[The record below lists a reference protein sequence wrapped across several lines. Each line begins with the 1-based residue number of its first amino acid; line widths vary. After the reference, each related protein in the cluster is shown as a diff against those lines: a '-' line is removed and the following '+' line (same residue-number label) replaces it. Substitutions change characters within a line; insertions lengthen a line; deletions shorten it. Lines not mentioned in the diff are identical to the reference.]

1 MYQDDKRE
9 RKGGQKMVKQITD
22 KLGRPIRDLRL
33 SVTDRCNFRCDYCM
47 PKEIFGDDFVFLPK
61 DELLTFSEME
71 RIARVYTRLGVKK
84 VRITGG
90 EPLMRR
96 DLYKLIAALNAIDGI
111 EDIGLTTNGLLLK
124 KHGQKLYDAGLR
136 RINVSL
142 DAIDNELFQSINN
155 RNIKAD
161 TILEQIDYAVSIGF
175 KVKVNVV
182 VQKGINDDQIIPMIQ
197 YFKDKHIVVRFI
209 EFMDV
214 GNDNG
219 WDFSKVVT
227 KDEMLAMVEDEF
239 DIEAVEPKYYGEVAK
254 YYRHKDNGAQFGL
267 ITSVSQSF
275 CSTCTRARL
284 SSDGKFYGCLFST
297 VDGFNVKTFMRSGKT
312 DDELQAKFEELW
324 NIRDDRY
331 SDERTEQTVANRRR
345 KKINMNYIG
354 G

>member
-1 MYQDDKRE
+1 
-9 RKGGQKMVKQITD
+9 MVEQITD

-61 DELLTFSEME
+61 DELLTFDEMV
-71 RIARVYTRLGVKK
+71 RIAQVYTELGVKK
-84 VRITGG
+84 IRITGG
-90 EPLMRR
+90 EPLLRR
-96 DLYKLIAALNAIDGI
+96 DLGKLIYQLNQLEGV

-142 DAIDNELFQSINN
+142 DAIDDAVFQAINN
-155 RNIKAD
+155 RNIKAS
-161 TILEQIDYAVSIGF
+161 TILQQIDYAVAIGF
-175 KVKVNVV
+175 QVKVNVV
-182 VQKGINDDQIIPMIQ
+182 VQKGVNDDQIVPMVQ
-197 YFKDKHIVVRFI
+197 YFKDKDVQIRFI

-219 WDFSKVVT
+219 WDFSKVVS
-227 KDEMLAMVEDEF
+227 KDEMLEMIEQNF
-239 DIEAVEPKYYGEVAK
+239 DIEPVAPKYYGEVAK
-254 YYRHKDNGAQFGL
+254 YYQHKDNKAQFGL

-297 VDGFNVKTFMRSGKT
+297 VDGFNVKSFMRNGAT
-312 DDELQAKFEELW
+312 DNELFEQFKALW

-331 SDERTEQTVANRRR
+331 SDERTEQTVANRKR

>member
-1 MYQDDKRE
+1 
-9 RKGGQKMVKQITD
+9 MVEQITD

-61 DELLTFSEME
+61 NELLTFDEMV
-71 RIARVYTRLGVKK
+71 RISKVYTQLGVKK
-84 VRITGG
+84 IRITGG
-90 EPLMRR
+90 EPLLRR
-96 DLYKLIAALNAIDGI
+96 DLDQLIYALTQVEGI

-142 DAIDNELFQSINN
+142 DAIDDAVFQAINN
-155 RNIKAD
+155 RNIKAS
-161 TILEQIDYAVSIGF
+161 TILQQIDYAVSIGF
-175 KVKVNVV
+175 HVKVNVV
-182 VQKGINDDQIIPMIQ
+182 VQKGVNDDQIIPMVQ
-197 YFKDKHIVVRFI
+197 YFKDKDIEIRFI

-219 WDFSKVVT
+219 WDFSKVVS
-227 KDEMLAMVEDEF
+227 KDEMLAVIEGHF
-239 DIEAVEPKYYGEVAK
+239 DIEPVAPKYYGEVAK
-254 YYRHKDNGAQFGL
+254 YYEHSDNQARFGL

-297 VDGFNVKTFMRSGKT
+297 IDGFDVKAFMRNGAT
-312 DDELQAKFEELW
+312 DEELFEQFKALW
-324 NIRDDRY
+324 QIRDDRY
-331 SDERTEQTVANRRR
+331 SDERTEQTVANRKR

>member
-1 MYQDDKRE
+1 
-9 RKGGQKMVKQITD
+9 MVEQITD

-61 DELLTFSEME
+61 DELLTFDEMV
-71 RIARVYTRLGVKK
+71 RIAQVYTQLGVKK
-84 VRITGG
+84 IRITGG
-90 EPLMRR
+90 EPLLRR
-96 DLYKLIAALNAIDGI
+96 DLDKLIYQLNQLEGV

-142 DAIDNELFQSINN
+142 DAIDDAVFQAINN
-155 RNIKAD
+155 RNIKAS
-161 TILEQIDYAVSIGF
+161 TILQQIDYAVAIGF
-175 KVKVNVV
+175 QVKVNVV
-182 VQKGINDDQIIPMIQ
+182 VQKGVNDDQIVPMVQ
-197 YFKDKHIVVRFI
+197 YFKDKDVQIRFI

-219 WDFSKVVT
+219 WDFSKVVS
-227 KDEMLAMVEDEF
+227 KDEMLEMIEQNFDVEPV
-239 DIEAVEPKYYGEVAK
+239 APKYYGEVAK
-254 YYRHKDNGAQFGL
+254 YYQHKDNKAQFGL

-297 VDGFNVKTFMRSGKT
+297 VDGFNVKSFMRNGAT
-312 DDELQAKFEELW
+312 DNELFEQFKALW

-331 SDERTEQTVANRRR
+331 SDERTEQTVANRKR

>member
-1 MYQDDKRE
+1 MA
-9 RKGGQKMVKQITD
+9 MQITD
-22 KLGRPIRDLRL
+22 KLGRPIRDLRI

-47 PKEIFGDDFVFLPK
+47 PKEIFGDDFVFLSK
-61 DELLTFSEME
+61 DELLTFDEIV
-71 RIARVYTRLGVKK
+71 RIAKLYSQFGVKK
-84 VRITGG
+84 LRITGG

-96 DLYKLIAALNAIDGI
+96 DLDQLIYALNQIPGI

-142 DAIDNELFQSINN
+142 DAIDDALFQSINN
-155 RNIKAD
+155 RNIKAS

-175 KVKVNVV
+175 QVKVNVV
-182 VQKGINDDQIIPMIQ
+182 VQKGVNDDQIIPMVS
-197 YFKDKHIVVRFI
+197 YFKDKDVIIRFI

-227 KDEMLAMVEDEF
+227 KDEMLETIASVF
-239 DIEAVEPKYYGEVAK
+239 DISPVAPKYFGEVAK
-254 YYRHKDNGAQFGL
+254 YYQHNDNGAQFGL
-267 ITSVSQSF
+267 ITSVSASF
-275 CSTCTRARL
+275 CSSCTRARL

-297 VDGFNVKTFMRSGKT
+297 VDGFNIKQLLRSGAS
-312 DDELQAKFEELW
+312 DDILRQKLIALW
-324 NIRDDRY
+324 QIRDDRY
-331 SDERTEQTVANRRR
+331 SDERTEQTVKNRQ
-345 KKINMNYIG
+345 KTKINMNYIG

>member
-1 MYQDDKRE
+1 
-9 RKGGQKMVKQITD
+9 MVEQITD

-61 DELLTFSEME
+61 DELLTFDEMV
-71 RIARVYTRLGVKK
+71 RIAQVYTQLGVKK
-84 VRITGG
+84 IRITGG
-90 EPLMRR
+90 EPLLRR
-96 DLYKLIAALNAIDGI
+96 DLDKLIYQLNQLEGV

-142 DAIDNELFQSINN
+142 DAIDDAVFQAINN
-155 RNIKAD
+155 RNIKAS
-161 TILEQIDYAVSIGF
+161 TILQQIDYAVAIGF
-175 KVKVNVV
+175 QVKVNVV
-182 VQKGINDDQIIPMIQ
+182 VQKGVNDDQIVPMVQ
-197 YFKDKHIVVRFI
+197 YFKDKDVQIRFI

-219 WDFSKVVT
+219 WDFSKVVS
-227 KDEMLAMVEDEF
+227 KDEMLEMIEQNF
-239 DIEAVEPKYYGEVAK
+239 DIEPVAPKYYGEVANN
-254 YYRHKDNGAQFGL
+254 YQHKDNKAQFGL

-297 VDGFNVKTFMRSGKT
+297 VDGFNVKSFMRNGAT
-312 DDELQAKFEELW
+312 DNELFEQFKALW

-331 SDERTEQTVANRRR
+331 SDERTEQTVANRKR

>member
-1 MYQDDKRE
+1 
-9 RKGGQKMVKQITD
+9 MVKQITD

-61 DELLTFSEME
+61 DELLSFSEME
-71 RIARVYTRLGVKK
+71 RIARVYTHLGVKK
-84 VRITGG
+84 IRITGG

-96 DLYKLIAALNAIDGI
+96 DLYKLIAALNEIEGV

-175 KVKVNVV
+175 KVKINVV
-182 VQKGINDDQIIPMIQ
+182 VQKGVNDDQIIPMVQ
-197 YFKDKHIVVRFI
+197 YFKDKNIQVRFI

-219 WDFSKVVT
+219 WDFSKVVS
-227 KDEMLAMVEDEF
+227 KDKMLSIIQEEF

-297 VDGFNVKTFMRSGKT
+297 VDGFNVKEFMRSGVS

-331 SDERTEQTVANRRR
+331 SDERTEQTVAIRKR

>member
-1 MYQDDKRE
+1 
-9 RKGGQKMVKQITD
+9 MVAQITD

-47 PKEIFGDDFVFLPK
+47 PKEIFGDDYVFLPK
-61 DELLTFSEME
+61 NELLTFEEME
-71 RIARVYTRLGVKK
+71 RITRIYTKLGVKK

-90 EPLMRR
+90 EPLLRR
-96 DLYKLIAALNAIDGI
+96 NLYQLIERLNHIDGI

-142 DAIDNELFQSINN
+142 DAIEDEVFQAINN
-155 RNIKAD
+155 RNIKAS
-161 TILEQIDYAVSIGF
+161 TILQQIDYAVSIGF
-175 KVKVNVV
+175 HVKVNVV
-182 VQKGINDDQIIPMIQ
+182 IQKGVNDDQILPMVQ
-197 YFKDKHIVVRFI
+197 YFKDKDIEIRFI

-219 WDFSKVVT
+219 WDFSKVVS
-227 KDEMLAMVEDEF
+227 KDKMLQMIESEF
-239 DIEAVEPKYYGEVAK
+239 DISPVPPKYYGEVAK
-254 YYRHKDNGAQFGL
+254 YYRHNDNGAKFGL
-267 ITSVSQSF
+267 ITSVSESF

-284 SSDGKFYGCLFST
+284 SSDGKFYGCLFSE
-297 VDGFNVKTFMRSGKT
+297 VDGFNVKALMRNGAT
-312 DDELQAKFEELW
+312 DQELEDQFKALW
-324 NIRDDRY
+324 HIRDNRY
-331 SDERTEQTVANRRR
+331 SDERTEQTVANRKR

>member
-1 MYQDDKRE
+1 
-9 RKGGQKMVKQITD
+9 MVEQITD

-61 DELLTFSEME
+61 DELLTFDEMV
-71 RIARVYTRLGVKK
+71 RIAQVYTQLGVKK
-84 VRITGG
+84 IRITGG
-90 EPLMRR
+90 EPLLRR
-96 DLYKLIAALNAIDGI
+96 DLDKLIYQLNQLEGV

-142 DAIDNELFQSINN
+142 DAIDDAVFQAINN
-155 RNIKAD
+155 RNIKAS
-161 TILEQIDYAVSIGF
+161 TILQQIDYAVAIGF
-175 KVKVNVV
+175 QVKVNVV
-182 VQKGINDDQIIPMIQ
+182 VQKGVNDDQIVPMVQ
-197 YFKDKHIVVRFI
+197 YFKDKDVQIRFI

-219 WDFSKVVT
+219 WDFSKVVS
-227 KDEMLAMVEDEF
+227 KDEMLEMIEQNF
-239 DIEAVEPKYYGEVAK
+239 DIEPVAPKYYGEVAK
-254 YYRHKDNGAQFGL
+254 YYQHKDNKAQFGL

-297 VDGFNVKTFMRSGKT
+297 VDGFNVKSFMRNGAT
-312 DDELQAKFEELW
+312 DNELFEQFKALW

-331 SDERTEQTVANRRR
+331 SDERTEQTVANRKR
-345 KKINMNYIG
+345 KKVNMNYIG

>member
-1 MYQDDKRE
+1 
-9 RKGGQKMVKQITD
+9 MVEQIKD

-47 PKEIFGDDFVFLPK
+47 PKEVFGDDFVFLPK
-61 DELLTFSEME
+61 NELLTFDEMA
-71 RIARVYTRLGVKK
+71 RIAKVYAELGVKK
-84 VRITGG
+84 IRITGG

-96 DLYKLIAALNAIDGI
+96 DLDVLIAKLNQIDGI

-142 DAIDNELFQSINN
+142 DAIDDTLFQSINN
-155 RNIKAD
+155 RNIKAT
-161 TILEQIDYAVSIGF
+161 TILEQIDYATSIGLN
-175 KVKVNVV
+175 VKVNVV
-182 VQKGINDDQIIPMIQ
+182 IQKGINDDQIIPMLE
-197 YFKDKHIVVRFI
+197 YCKDKHIEIRFI

-227 KDEMLAMVEDEF
+227 KDEMLTM
-239 DIEAVEPKYYGEVAK
+239 IEQHFEIDPVEPKYFGEVAK
-254 YYRHKDNGAQFGL
+254 YYRHKDNGVQFGL

-284 SSDGKFYGCLFST
+284 SSDGKFYGCLFAT
-297 VDGFNVKTFMRSGKT
+297 VDGFNVKAFIRSGVT
-312 DDELQAKFEELW
+312 DEELKEQFKALW
-324 NIRDDRY
+324 QIRDDRY
-331 SDERTEQTVANRRR
+331 SDERTAQTVANRQR